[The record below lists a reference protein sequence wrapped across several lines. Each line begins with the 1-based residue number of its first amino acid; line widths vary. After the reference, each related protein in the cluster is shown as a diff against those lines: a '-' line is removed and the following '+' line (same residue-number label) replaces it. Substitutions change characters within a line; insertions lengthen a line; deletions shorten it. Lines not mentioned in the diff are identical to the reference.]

1 MVLLYGAAEYSR
13 GLRREG
19 TLPFHRAWNLFFSP
33 SPSPLEDNSR
43 GLFIG
48 EQRTLSLFEEK
59 APSRSIEAGIFFS
72 LSPRPSRIARGEK

>member
-13 GLRREG
+13 GLLREG

-43 GLFIG
+43 GLFIV

-59 APSRSIEAGIFFS
+59 APSRSIEAGIYFF
-72 LSPRPSRIARGEK
+72 LQVQAPRG